1 MDTYVHSDFPSRWP
15 SVWLCFTLTAE
26 AILGDFFKGS
36 LTLQGNI
43 LCLAFTETMNN
54 TYREIRTDEN
64 RS

>member
-1 MDTYVHSDFPSRWP
+1 MFTLIFLLDSLLFGFASP
-15 SVWLCFTLTAE
+15 SVQKLFGV
-26 AILGDFFKGS
+26 IFFKGS

>member
-1 MDTYVHSDFPSRWP
+1 MFILIFLLDGLLFGFASPSLQKLFW
-15 SVWLCFTLTAE
+15 V
-26 AILGDFFKGS
+26 IFFKGS